1 MINIQQHQPQTDDQ
15 ESLYDALDQ
24 RLRNSPFDGSA
35 AQAHGIACGLVCR
48 DIDAEDMEAIIE
60 HLNFSDSASIAA
72 LGSLIEMAE
81 RDLNQAEFAFDLW
94 LPEVDALNIQLEALA
109 DWSQGF
115 IIGLLH
121 DGAEFRTHLNAEL
134 NESIQDMIEISG
146 LDANVDGSTEDEV
159 ALFEL
164 KEYLRMV
171 TQLIYEEL
179 NPDRPIGTA
188 HD

>member
-1 MINIQQHQPQTDDQ
+1 MIEIQHHPSQKDDPQT
-15 ESLYDALDQ
+15 LYDALDE

-48 DIDAEDMEAIIE
+48 DVSAADMDPVIA
-60 HLNFSDSASIAA
+60 HLNFSDEASITA
-72 LGSLIEMAE
+72 LESLIEMAG

-94 LPEVDALNIQLEALA
+94 LPEEDALNIQLEALA

-121 DGAEFRTHLNAEL
+121 DGSEFRTRLTAEL
-134 NESIQDMIEISG
+134 NESIQDVIEISA
-146 LDANVDGSTEDEV
+146 LDAEVDGSTEDEV

-171 TQLIYEEL
+171 TQLVYEEL
-179 NPDRPIGTA
+179 NPDRPMAAT

>member
-1 MINIQQHQPQTDDQ
+1 MIEIQHHQSQTDD
-15 ESLYDALDQ
+15 SDNLYDALDQ
-24 RLRNSPFDGSA
+24 RLRSSPFDGSA

-48 DIDAEDMEAIIE
+48 DVKAEDLEPILGY
-60 HLNFSDSASIAA
+60 LNFSDEASITAIE
-72 LGSLIEMAE
+72 SLIEMTR
-81 RDLNQAEFAFDLW
+81 RDLNQAEFVFDLW

-109 DWSQGF
+109 DWSQGY

-121 DGAEFRTHLNAEL
+121 DGSEFRTCLSAEL
-134 NESIQDMIEISG
+134 NESIQDVIEIAA
-146 LDANVDGSTEDEV
+146 LDAFVDGSTEDEI
-159 ALFEL
+159 ALIEL

-179 NPDRPIGTA
+179 NSDRPLATS

>member
-1 MINIQQHQPQTDDQ
+1 MIDIQHHQPQTDDS
-15 ESLYDALDQ
+15 ENLYDALDQ
-24 RLRNSPFDGSA
+24 RLRNSAFDGSA

-48 DIDAEDMEAIIE
+48 DVQASDLQAIIE
-60 HLNFSDSASIAA
+60 HLNFSDDASIAA
-72 LGSLIEMAE
+72 IQSLIEMAG

-109 DWSQGF
+109 DWSQGY
-115 IIGLLH
+115 IIGLFH
-121 DGAEFRTHLNAEL
+121 DGSEFRTRLSPEV
-134 NESIQDMIEISG
+134 NESVQDVIEIAG

-164 KEYLRMV
+164 KEYIRMV

-179 NPDRPIGTA
+179 NPDIPITTN